1 MGLSVKQ
8 FANINDNFKAV
19 FKVADGYVT
28 VLPVD
33 ETVPEDGNRESNI
46 GEPEDTQQAGTGGQ
60 NGSGSGDTLTGLSEV
75 PQNTPPMAVI
85 EPVEDDGPVVIDDN
99 TTPFA
104 DRDAWALFNLIL
116 AVIAV
121 VMSIY
126 MLIVFRRRKDE
137 EDQTVGYGDADRT
150 GSDEENDG
158 RRNRRFRFFSIIP
171 AVCAVVAFILTEDMT
186 KVMQLND
193 KWTPLM
199 AVITIVQMVVFLVC
213 QGRNDDDKKDE
224 HTAADRR

>member
-1 MGLSVKQ
+1 
-8 FANINDNFKAV
+8 
-19 FKVADGYVT
+19 
-28 VLPVD
+28 
-33 ETVPEDGNRESNI
+33 
-46 GEPEDTQQAGTGGQ
+46 
-60 NGSGSGDTLTGLSEV
+60 
-75 PQNTPPMAVI
+75 
-85 EPVEDDGPVVIDDN
+85 
-99 TTPFA
+99 PFA

-137 EDQTVGYGDADRT
+137 EDQAAGYDGAESN
-150 GSDEENDG
+150 GNGEENDG
-158 RRNRRFRFFSIIP
+158 SRNRRFRFFSIIP

-199 AVITIVQMVVFLVC
+199 AVITIVQMVVFLLC

-224 HTAADRR
+224 QAAAYRR